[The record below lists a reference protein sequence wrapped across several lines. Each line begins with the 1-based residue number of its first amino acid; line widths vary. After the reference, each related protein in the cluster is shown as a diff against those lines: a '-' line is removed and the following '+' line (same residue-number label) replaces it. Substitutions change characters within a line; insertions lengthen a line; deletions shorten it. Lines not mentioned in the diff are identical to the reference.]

1 MLGVK
6 TVGFGA
12 AAGLSLSLLAPVSPA
27 GAVTPSTQATG
38 SAMVLRPVS
47 VAKLKD
53 MDFGDVTVTAA
64 GTAVLEPNAD
74 AFSTTGGVTK
84 VGGTPHSAEFAGSA
98 TTSSIVNIKIPN
110 QPITLTRVGG
120 AQTMTVSNFTLQGLN
135 KRVIAAQNSFTFRV
149 GGTLNV
155 AANQVEGV
163 YVGTFTVTV
172 QYP

>member
-1 MLGVK
+1 M
-6 TVGFGA
+6 VGRKISIIRAAAALALFAPAALAGA
-12 AAGLSLSLLAPVSPA
+12 A
-27 GAVTPSTQATG
+27 TPSTRATG
-38 SAMVLRPVS
+38 TAMVLRPVS

-53 MDFGDVTVTAA
+53 MDFGYVAVGAA

-74 AFSTTGGVTK
+74 AFSTTGGVTA
-84 VGGTPHSAEFAGSA
+84 VGGTPHSAQFAGVA

-110 QPITLTRVGG
+110 QPSTLTRVGG
-120 AQTMTVSNFTLQGLN
+120 SETMTVSNFRLQGLN
-135 KRVIAAQNSFTFRV
+135 KRAIAAQSSFTFRV

-155 AANQVEGV
+155 AANQVEGI